1 MQMTDPHAREAA
13 AAVAGM
19 SDTYGYSPTPGDI
32 VRCEP
37 PFVGG
42 ITTGVVRANNGTYC
56 LVSIGDE
63 VLAYYPHELKW
74 TGERVPE

>member
-1 MQMTDPHAREAA
+1 MDAHFREAA

-56 LVSIGDE
+56 LVEMDGDL
-63 VLAYYPHELKW
+63 LAYYPSELEF
-74 TGERVPE
+74 TGKRVEDVA